1 MVDGLVV
8 GTIGLMVGNLTDDG
22 LVGLIRL
29 VKLVL
34 RVLNMVVGVGE

>member
-8 GTIGLMVGNLTDDG
+8 GIGLMVGNLMVDG
-22 LVGLIRL
+22 LVVGLIRL

-34 RVLNMVVGVGE
+34 RVLNTVVGVGE